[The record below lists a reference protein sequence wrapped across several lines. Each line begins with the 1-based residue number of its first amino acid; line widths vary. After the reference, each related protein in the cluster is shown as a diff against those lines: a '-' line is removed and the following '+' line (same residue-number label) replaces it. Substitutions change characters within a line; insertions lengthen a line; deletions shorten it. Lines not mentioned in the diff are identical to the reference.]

1 MRLRLKEIRKERG
14 LTTQQLADLAG
25 MSQSYVSDIE
35 NGRKTLNARRMEQL
49 ATALGVSPLDL
60 LADPGLSEKISR
72 HLEVL
77 RQLPE
82 DDREAVMRHA
92 RGLLRE

>member
-1 MRLRLKEIRKERG
+1 MRLRVKEIRKERG
-14 LTTQQLADLAG
+14 LTTQQLADKAG

-35 NGRKTLNARRMEQL
+35 NGRKQLNARRMEAL

-60 LADPGLSEKISR
+60 LADPDVSEEISR
-72 HLEVL
+72 HLEIL
-77 RQLPE
+77 RQLPPE
-82 DDREAVMRHA
+82 DREAVMRHA

>member
-14 LTTQQLADLAG
+14 LTTQQLADLSG

-35 NGRKTLNARRMEQL
+35 NGRKTLNARRMEAL
-49 ATALGVSPLDL
+49 AKALDVSPLDL
-60 LADPGLSEKISR
+60 LADRDVSEEISL

-77 RQLPE
+77 RKLTPE
-82 DDREAVMRHA
+82 DRAAVLRHA
-92 RGLLRE
+92 RGLLNE